1 MRENKDLLFDG
12 IVIEDKAR
20 DSHCDRMAKDGI
32 WGDHIELSAMARL
45 YGLNVRVHQA
55 DAKPTD
61 LKYQVA
67 NDHAPLL
74 QVAFYEQRE
83 HFDIVV
89 RGDYDLRLG
98 TPLDR
103 KRLPAPE
110 EH

>member
-1 MRENKDLLFDG
+1 MRENKDLSFAG
-12 IVIEDKAR
+12 IIIEDKER
-20 DSHCDRMAKDGI
+20 DAHCDRMAKDGI
-32 WGDHIELSAMARL
+32 WGDHLELSAMARL

-55 DAKPTD
+55 DEEPID

-67 NDHAPLL
+67 KDHASLL

-83 HFDIVV
+83 HFDMVV
-89 RGDYDLRLG
+89 REDYDLGQG

-103 KRLPAPE
+103 KHLPALE